1 MDGLPENLSPVAVIT
16 CQRTLKSS
24 ICCVGIGLHS
34 GANVRLSLH
43 AAAPNTGIIFRRTDL
58 NIDIPGR
65 FDLVS
70 DTRLCTML
78 AHPDHPQAR
87 VGTVEHLMAAFA
99 AAGIDNA
106 IVEIDGPELPVLD
119 GSADPYL
126 FLIDCAGR
134 LDQAAPRRVVEVLR
148 TIRVESGEGFAELR
162 PSTSG
167 LTLSVSIDFS
177 AAAIGRQALTL
188 PLTED
193 SFRAELATART
204 FTLAAEI
211 NAMRNAGLARGG
223 SLQNAIVVDGATILN
238 PEGLRS
244 PDEFVRHKMLDAVG
258 DLALAGATLQ
268 ARFIAHRPGH
278 ALNNQLLRTLF
289 ADTSAWRYASPA
301 AAMSLSLAARAA

>member
-1 MDGLPENLSPVAVIT
+1 MDGLPEHLSPVAAIT

-24 ICCVGIGLHS
+24 ICCVGVGLHS
-34 GANVRLSLH
+34 GARVRLSLLP
-43 AAAPNTGIIFRRTDL
+43 AGPNAGIVFRRTDL
-58 NIDIPGR
+58 NVDIPAR
-65 FDLVS
+65 HDLVS

-78 AHPDHPQAR
+78 ALPEHPQAR

-119 GSADPYL
+119 GSADPFL

-134 LDQAAPRRVVEVLR
+134 LDQAAPRRVIEVLR
-148 TIRVESGEGFAELR
+148 TVRVESGEGFAELR
-162 PSTSG
+162 PSTAG
-167 LTLSVSIDFS
+167 LTLSVSIDFP
-177 AAAIGRQALTL
+177 APAIGRQALTL

-211 NAMRNAGLARGG
+211 NAMRAAGLARGG
-223 SLQNAIVVDGATILN
+223 SLQNAIVVDGATIMN
-238 PEGLRS
+238 PEGLRA

-268 ARFIAHRPGH
+268 ARYIAHRPGH
-278 ALNNQLLRTLF
+278 ALNNLLLRALF
-289 ADTSAWRYASPA
+289 ADSTAWRPASGA
-301 AAMSLSLAARAA
+301 LSLSLAAHAA